1 MRINP
6 TPNKILVKRIEE
18 KNVSDGGIIIPQTS
32 QEKSFEGIVIEV
44 GTGKI
49 SSVVKQGDRILFKKF
64 AGTDISVDGEE
75 YLIMNKDDIL
85 AIISE

>member
-32 QEKSFEGIVIEV
+32 QEKSFEGIAIEV
-44 GTGKI
+44 GTGKV

-64 AGTDISVDGEE
+64 AGTDILVDGEE